1 MDSVRNLFSVIDVE
15 TTGVYPSSD
24 RVVEVAVITLDQGGQ
39 VRDEYT
45 TLINPCRDVGPT
57 QLHGITAGDV
67 AQAPCFDEVAG
78 DILERIAGKV
88 WIGHNIRFDD
98 TFLRSEYSR
107 LGHQLP
113 PSPSVC
119 TLQLSKTVA
128 PKLQSHRL
136 QNCCAHFRISLQ
148 DAHCALD
155 DARATAKL
163 FTALLGLSPG
173 LPESIPPCS
182 PVSGW
187 PRIPSS
193 FRSCNRQEAQRLKV
207 SQKGAYIRSL
217 LERLPSSIADAEV
230 RAYMDL
236 LDRALEDRKVTADE
250 ADTLYQVAREWNISR
265 EVAETAHREY
275 LNNMV
280 QLALADG
287 VITDSE
293 MRDLIE
299 VAFLLGF
306 NEDILRESIERLKSN
321 GENEIARSYASSSKR
336 EDLAGKSV
344 CFTGAITD
352 TINGQPITRQMAE
365 MLATNAGLIVA
376 TGVTKRLGIL
386 VLADPESES
395 GKARKAREY
404 GTRLLAPS
412 TFWGMIGVSVD

>member
-15 TTGVYPSSD
+15 TTGVYPSCD
-24 RVVEVAVITLDQGGQ
+24 RVLEVAVITLDQGGQ
-39 VRDEYT
+39 IHDEYT
-45 TLINPCRDVGPT
+45 TLINPGRDVGPVHV
-57 QLHGITAGDV
+57 HGITAGDV
-67 AQAPCFDEVAG
+67 VHAPSFIEVAG

-98 TFLRSEYSR
+98 TFLRSEYRR
-107 LGHQLP
+107 LGHELP

-119 TLQLSKTVA
+119 TLQLSKTFV

-136 QNCCAHFRISLQ
+136 QNCCTHFGISLQ
-148 DAHCALD
+148 EAHCALD

-163 FTALLGLSPG
+163 FTTILSLSPG
-173 LPESIPPCS
+173 LPESIPPCNS
-182 PVSGW
+182 DSCW
-187 PRIPSS
+187 PRLPSS
-193 FRSCNRQEAQRLKV
+193 SRSCNRQEAQRLKV

-217 LERLPSSIADAEV
+217 LERLPSSIADTEV

-236 LDRALEDRKVTADE
+236 LDRVLEDRKVSADE
-250 ADTLYQVAREWNISR
+250 ADTLCKVAREWNISR
-265 EVAETAHREY
+265 EIAEKAHREY

-280 QLALADG
+280 LLALADG

-306 NEDILRESIERLKSN
+306 SEDILRDAIERLKSN
-321 GENEIARSYASSSKR
+321 GENAIGRLYVSPSKR

-365 MLATNAGLIVA
+365 MHATNAGLIVA

-404 GTRLLAPS
+404 GTRLLATS
-412 TFWGMIGVSVD
+412 TFWAMIGVSVD